1 MKTGESKIRLMGFGH
16 RVYKNFDPRATLL
29 KKTCDRV
36 FGELGINDPLL
47 DLAKKIEEHALKDEY
62 FVKRKLYPNVDF
74 YSGIIYRAMGIP
86 TEMFTV
92 MFTLGRL
99 PGWIAHWME
108 QRQRPGRSHP
118 PPAPDLHGRDG
129 ARLRGPGV
137 RASSERSPA
146 RTTRGQRESVGL
158 ARFARSTRGN
168 WRLWC
173 SVR

>member
-1 MKTGESKIRLMGFGH
+1 VKKGESPFRLMGFGH

-36 FGELGINDPLL
+36 FDELGIHDPLL

-92 MFTLGRL
+92 MFLLGRL
-99 PGWIAHWME
+99 PGWIAHWLE
-108 QRQRPGRSHP
+108 QKRSDEDRIHRPRQIYTGETERPFDDRRTKQ
-118 PPAPDLHGRDG
+118 L
-129 ARLRGPGV
+129 LPG
-137 RASSERSPA
+137 
-146 RTTRGQRESVGL
+146 Q
-158 ARFARSTRGN
+158 
-168 WRLWC
+168 
-173 SVR
+173 